1 MASEQQGLLLMQHMG
16 QTYRVLQSAFS
27 RQVGHA
33 LPRWRILLALYEQG
47 EMSQKALAE
56 RCYLDPASLTR
67 LIQALQKQGWV
78 ERAMDER
85 DNRLTLATLTAEGRA
100 IVESALPQ
108 RGAFFRALLEGLS
121 PDQITLLNDM
131 LNRLEQN
138 MEHLGEISSVLPAA
152 GTKNTVAHS

>member
-1 MASEQQGLLLMQHMG
+1 MASEQQQGLLLMQHLG
-16 QTYRVLQSAFS
+16 KTYRTLQGAFS

-33 LPRWRILLALYEQG
+33 LPRWRILFALYEQG

-56 RCYLDPASLTR
+56 HCLLDPASLTR

-78 ERAMDER
+78 ERAMDTS

-100 IVESALPQ
+100 VVEAALP
-108 RGAFFRALLEGLS
+108 RRAMYFSSLLEGLS
-121 PDQITLLNDM
+121 KEQVALLNDM

-138 MEHLGEISSVLPAA
+138 ATCLGEH
-152 GTKNTVAHS
+152 GQD

>member
-1 MASEQQGLLLMQHMG
+1 MASEQQGLQLMQHMG
-16 QTYRVLQSAFS
+16 KTYRVLQNAFS

-33 LPRWRILLALYEQG
+33 LPRWRILLSLYEQG

-78 ERAMDER
+78 ERAMDEK
-85 DNRLTLATLTAEGRA
+85 DNRQTLATLTAEGRA
-100 IVESALPQ
+100 TVESALPQ

-138 MEHLGEISSVLPAA
+138 AVCLGET
-152 GTKNTVAHS
+152 GK